1 MSTSIHD
8 FIALLNEALDSTFPS
23 TERFIIK
30 GGDYVKDLIIELRE
44 NDCKYQYSPNDLYHQ
59 SENYEDTIEN
69 FLAVWKSILT

>member
-8 FIALLNEALDSTFPS
+8 FIALLNEALDSAFPD

-59 SENYEDTIEN
+59 SENYEDTIED
-69 FLAVWKSILT
+69 LLDVWKRILA